1 VADAIRHPR
10 TRTVFVV
17 AFLLPLLVATALGGQ
32 VVRDHWLRR
41 QVSVALAGDARTLST
56 LAELRAAVSD
66 EEARST
72 TIVVAREFNLAE
84 IGWFDADA
92 AQRALVA
99 SREAVDEL
107 MDQPLVSALLDG
119 AALDVARRGVDEGR
133 LDYGQATG
141 AYDLVVAGV
150 VAEWRRLDAALELA
164 AEGGRQAPEVQ
175 ARLRALR
182 ATADA
187 FSSAMPR
194 GRHAVEIY
202 LGTGGVAGGLELLE
216 LNARFHAAATAA
228 QAALG
233 PEGAVAWRRFLGSE
247 GVQRVEA
254 YFEDAPLVGFGV
266 ESFTSDV
273 SPEVWRQSII
283 DGGTWA
289 RLAGDLV
296 RATAAD
302 VVTVADARARE
313 DEAAVAVA
321 TGLATAVLIGS
332 AVLVRMTTRRL
343 TQPVRDL
350 ESAARRV
357 EQGIF
362 SDEPVPPRGPREL
375 AAALQAFNEMAAT
388 LAALERHAVA
398 LADDLDDPAL
408 DVPLPG
414 RTGEA
419 MQAALDRLRG
429 SIEDAELQRALLQQ
443 LATRDPLTGLL
454 NRRAAFDAMDRDVA
468 RVARGGAGL
477 VALFVDLDGLKG
489 VNDTHG
495 HAVGDAA
502 ICAAARVLV
511 GAARASDVVARLGGD
526 EFLVVGT
533 VATGEAGE
541 LEARA
546 LADRLLCAFDA
557 AAVSTDR
564 GREVRLRASIGG
576 ALSGAGPIA
585 ADELVRRAD
594 GALYEA
600 KRSGRGRV
608 AWAGSAPPAAPLGEP
623 VERGGIGERTPAG
636 GDVDGGAGED
646 ALDRDLELLAAE
658 GAGHGGDRL
667 DAVR

>member
-1 VADAIRHPR
+1 V
-10 TRTVFVV
+10 
-17 AFLLPLLVATALGGQ
+17 
-32 VVRDHWLRR
+32 
-41 QVSVALAGDARTLST
+41 
-56 LAELRAAVSD
+56 
-66 EEARST
+66 
-72 TIVVAREFNLAE
+72 
-84 IGWFDADA
+84 
-92 AQRALVA
+92 
-99 SREAVDEL
+99 
-107 MDQPLVSALLDG
+107 
-119 AALDVARRGVDEGR
+119 
-133 LDYGQATG
+133 
-141 AYDLVVAGV
+141 
-150 VAEWRRLDAALELA
+150 
-164 AEGGRQAPEVQ
+164 
-175 ARLRALR
+175 
-182 ATADA
+182 
-187 FSSAMPR
+187 
-194 GRHAVEIY
+194 
-202 LGTGGVAGGLELLE
+202 
-216 LNARFHAAATAA
+216 
-228 QAALG
+228 
-233 PEGAVAWRRFLGSE
+233 
-247 GVQRVEA
+247 
-254 YFEDAPLVGFGV
+254 
-266 ESFTSDV
+266 
-273 SPEVWRQSII
+273 
-283 DGGTWA
+283 
-289 RLAGDLV
+289 
-296 RATAAD
+296 
-302 VVTVADARARE
+302 
-313 DEAAVAVA
+313 
-321 TGLATAVLIGS
+321 AVLIGS

-362 SDEPVPPRGPREL
+362 SDDPVPPRGPREL

-468 RVARGGAGL
+468 RVARGGAAL

-502 ICAAARVLV
+502 ICAAAKVLV

-533 VATGEAGE
+533 VEAGEAGDF
-541 LEARA
+541 EARA

-557 AAVSTDR
+557 AAVPTDG
-564 GREVRLRASIGG
+564 GREIRLQASIGG
-576 ALSGAGPIA
+576 AVSGAGPIA

-608 AWAGSAPPAAPLGEP
+608 AWAGSAPPVAPLGEP

-658 GAGHGGDRL
+658 GAGHDGDRL